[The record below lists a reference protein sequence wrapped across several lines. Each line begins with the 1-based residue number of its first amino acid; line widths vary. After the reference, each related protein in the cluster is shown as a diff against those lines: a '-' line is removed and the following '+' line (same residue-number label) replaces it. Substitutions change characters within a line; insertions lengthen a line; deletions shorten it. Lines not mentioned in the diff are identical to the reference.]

1 MYCSWIQCRVWD
13 HFESNPMLV
22 FIKYDHLRTSSF
34 CFVTVVVPYHGIG
47 FRDWCSDL
55 GHRNWGYYPLPFN
68 RPNSRAESWNFSQVP
83 ILHLFLSLF
92 DMLFMTGGG
101 FRNWMF
107 PLWFALL
114 GGSLVFLDV
123 GPSILFIVSPPPPFF
138 GCFDLFMIG
147 MVSSILH
154 PCWQV
159 LGFQHELQWLGVRG
173 RSIREDCA
181 WHNPPYKAHS
191 LYFEVTCTFVYH
203 ILISFA

>member
-123 GPSILFIVSPPPPFF
+123 GPSILFIVSPPPS
-138 GCFDLFMIG
+138 LFWVLWFIYDWHGFINSAPMLASFRVPAWTSVVG
-147 MVSSILH
+147 SKG
-154 PCWQV
+154 QV
-159 LGFQHELQWLGVRG
+159 
-173 RSIREDCA
+173 
-181 WHNPPYKAHS
+181 Y
-191 LYFEVTCTFVYH
+191 
-203 ILISFA
+203 